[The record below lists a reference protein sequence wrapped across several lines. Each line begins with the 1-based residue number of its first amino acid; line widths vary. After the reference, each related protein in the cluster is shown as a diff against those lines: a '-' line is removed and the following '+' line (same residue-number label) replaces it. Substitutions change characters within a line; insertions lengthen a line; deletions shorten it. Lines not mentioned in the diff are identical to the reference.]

1 MRRCSFPLLLL
12 FVCVTINVY
21 SFVIIFPVSALHVE
35 RVRKCVR
42 GRASKFYVKF
52 VQKEPFWCPLTA
64 GTISSFSKW
73 HWEIGTI
80 TTRSGFVRL
89 ELGIQENSNL
99 KKRIWHLAV
108 IIVCDKSIYRRM
120 CGSISIVAEWKSWS
134 SGDEIPQK
142 LFIYFFLFLFF
153 FCRRRRR
160 RSFDR

>member
-1 MRRCSFPLLLL
+1 MSNV
-12 FVCVTINVY
+12 FVNACE
-21 SFVIIFPVSALHVE
+21 A
-35 RVRKCVR
+35 VR

-99 KKRIWHLAV
+99 KKRMWHLAV

-134 SGDEIPQK
+134 SGDEIPPK
-142 LFIYFFLFLFF
+142 TFYIFLFIFLFF
-153 FCRRRRR
+153 FVEEEEEEV
-160 RSFDR
+160 STDRQHHLLYLYIRKKNKTTNVIGKVSTI